1 MTLFKRATRSRPH
14 LGLDKLSRIPI
25 YRSATMKDNLKE
37 FLPLSPATFYILL
50 ALSDEDRHGYG
61 IMQEVARQSEGRYK
75 LGPGTF
81 YDNLEKL
88 IDHGVVKEVPR
99 KSANDDPRRRYYRM
113 TGFGRTLFLAEV
125 SRLDSVVRE
134 AKVRLRSAKPKE
146 AL

>member
-1 MTLFKRATRSRPH
+1 
-14 LGLDKLSRIPI
+14 
-25 YRSATMKDNLKE
+25 MKPDLQE

-50 ALSDEDRHGYG
+50 ALADEDRHGYG
-61 IMQEVARQSEGRYK
+61 IMQEVARQSEGKYK

-99 KSANDDPRRRYYRM
+99 KSTNDDPRRRYYRM
-113 TGFGRTLFLAEV
+113 TGFGRNLFLAEI
-125 SRLDSVVRE
+125 SRLDSVIHE
-134 AKVRLRSAKPKE
+134 AKVRLREAKPRE

>member
-1 MTLFKRATRSRPH
+1 
-14 LGLDKLSRIPI
+14 
-25 YRSATMKDNLKE
+25 MKDDLKGL
-37 FLPLSPATFYILL
+37 LPLSPATFYILL

-88 IDHGVVKEVPR
+88 IDHGVVKEVQR
-99 KSANDDPRRRYYRM
+99 RSANDDPRRRYYRM

-125 SRLDSVVRE
+125 SRLEVVVRE
-134 AKVRLRSAKPKE
+134 AKARLRGAKPKE

>member
-1 MTLFKRATRSRPH
+1 MRDDL
-14 LGLDKLSRIPI
+14 
-25 YRSATMKDNLKE
+25 KDW
-37 FLPLSPATFYILL
+37 LPLSPATFYILL

-61 IMQEVARQSEGRYK
+61 IMQEVARQSGGRYK

-113 TGFGRTLFLAEV
+113 TGFGRSLFSAEV
-125 SRLDSVVRE
+125 SRLDGVVRD
-134 AKVRLRSAKPKE
+134 AKVRLRGVRPKE

>member
-1 MTLFKRATRSRPH
+1 
-14 LGLDKLSRIPI
+14 
-25 YRSATMKDNLKE
+25 MKDEFKG
-37 FLPLSPATFYILL
+37 FLPLSPATFYILF
-50 ALSDEDRHGYG
+50 ALSSEDRHGYG

-81 YDNLEKL
+81 YDNLERL
-88 IDHGVVKEVPR
+88 IAHGAVKEVPR

-113 TGFGRTLFLAEV
+113 TGFGRNLFLAEV

>member
-1 MTLFKRATRSRPH
+1 MRDDL
-14 LGLDKLSRIPI
+14 
-25 YRSATMKDNLKE
+25 KD

-113 TGFGRTLFLAEV
+113 TGFGRNLFLAEV

-134 AKVRLRSAKPKE
+134 AKVRLRGVRARE
-146 AL
+146 AS

>member
-1 MTLFKRATRSRPH
+1 
-14 LGLDKLSRIPI
+14 
-25 YRSATMKDNLKE
+25 MKDHIKE

-61 IMQEVARQSEGRYK
+61 IMQQVARQSEGKYK

-88 IDHGVVKEVPR
+88 IYHGIVKEVTR
-99 KSANDDPRRRYYRM
+99 KSANDDPRRRYYRI
-113 TGFGRTLFLAEV
+113 TGLGRELFQGEV
-125 SRLDSVVRE
+125 SRLESVLRE
-134 AKVRLRSAKPKE
+134 AKLRLRGAKVKE

>member
-1 MTLFKRATRSRPH
+1 
-14 LGLDKLSRIPI
+14 
-25 YRSATMKDNLKE
+25 MKDDLKD
-37 FLPLSPATFYILL
+37 FLPLSSATFYILL

-61 IMQEVARQSEGRYK
+61 IMQEVARQSESRYK

-88 IDHGVVKEVPR
+88 IEHGIVKEVPR

-113 TGFGRTLFLAEV
+113 TGFGRNLFLAEV